1 MNHVPEIAVPAAAT
15 LGEGVCW
22 DAERQCLYWV
32 DILEK
37 ELHIYDPVTGTDRC
51 IQIGQYIG
59 ATVPTADGNLL
70 LALQNGLYR
79 FDLETEAITLVCNPE
94 ADQPNNRFNDGKCDP
109 AGRFWAGTMQ
119 LEGQGKTGALY
130 RMDADLSLNK
140 QFGGVGI
147 SNGLAW
153 SPNRTT
159 MYYIDTPT
167 CEVAAFDYDL
177 ATGAIANRR
186 ALITFSHDLGHPD
199 GMTIDEEGMLWVCFF
214 GGGRI
219 ARCNPANGEELD
231 EIIFPVSNITNCV
244 FGGPDLDTLFASTAR
259 LALTETQLAEQPLAG
274 HIFRVKPGVRGL
286 APLPF
291 GGGEL

>member
-37 ELHIYDPVTGTDRC
+37 ELHIHDPATGTDRC
-51 IQIGQYIG
+51 IQVGQYIG

-130 RMDADLSLNK
+130 RMDADLCRCIGSLTAWA
-140 QFGGVGI
+140 FPTVWPGVPI
-147 SNGLAW
+147 APLC
-153 SPNRTT
+153 TT
-159 MYYIDTPT
+159 LTRP
-167 CEVAAFDYDL
+167 
-177 ATGAIANRR
+177 
-186 ALITFSHDLGHPD
+186 
-199 GMTIDEEGMLWVCFF
+199 
-214 GGGRI
+214 
-219 ARCNPANGEELD
+219 
-231 EIIFPVSNITNCV
+231 PVKS
-244 FGGPDLDTLFASTAR
+244 
-259 LALTETQLAEQPLAG
+259 QPLTTTSLPAPSQTG
-274 HIFRVKPGVRGL
+274 GL
-286 APLPF
+286 
-291 GGGEL
+291 